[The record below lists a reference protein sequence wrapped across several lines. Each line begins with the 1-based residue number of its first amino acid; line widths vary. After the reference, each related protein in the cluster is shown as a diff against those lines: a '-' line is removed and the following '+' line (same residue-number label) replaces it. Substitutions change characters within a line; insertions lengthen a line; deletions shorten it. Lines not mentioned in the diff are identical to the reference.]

1 LAPNATTLTAKSKA
15 LARCNSKVDLSK
27 KSEIHH
33 RMNAEF
39 QIDIPATFMALY
51 VPPGKIK
58 PTLGQRELAA
68 RYELCED
75 LANLLTEK
83 AANMQFTLGI
93 TEELVLAQCEAGLLA
108 EPAVVIPGEA
118 RWVVCRLAELLQW
131 PMAQLLQST
140 SPKAPR

>member
-1 LAPNATTLTAKSKA
+1 MTS
-15 LARCNSKVDLSK
+15 
-27 KSEIHH
+27 
-33 RMNAEF
+33 EF
-39 QIDIPATFMALY
+39 QIDIPASFMALY

-58 PTLGQRELAA
+58 PTLGLREWAA

-108 EPAVVIPGEA
+108 EPAVVTPGEA
-118 RWVVCRLAELLQW
+118 RWVVCRLGELLQW
-131 PMAQLLQST
+131 PINQLLQSPVT
-140 SPKAPR
+140 PSR

>member
-1 LAPNATTLTAKSKA
+1 MTQ
-15 LARCNSKVDLSK
+15 
-27 KSEIHH
+27 
-33 RMNAEF
+33 EF
-39 QIDIPATFMALY
+39 QIDIPASFMALY

-58 PTLGQRELAA
+58 PTLGLRELAA

-108 EPAVVIPGEA
+108 EPAVVTPGEA
-118 RWVVCRLAELLQW
+118 RWVVCRLGSLLQW
-131 PMAQLLQST
+131 PINQLLQSPVT
-140 SPKAPR
+140 PSR

>member
-1 LAPNATTLTAKSKA
+1 MTS
-15 LARCNSKVDLSK
+15 V
-27 KSEIHH
+27 
-33 RMNAEF
+33 F
-39 QIDIPATFMALY
+39 QIDIPASFMALY

-58 PTLGQRELAA
+58 PTLGQRELAS

-93 TEELVLAQCEAGLLA
+93 TEDLVLTQCEAGLLA
-108 EPAVVIPGEA
+108 EPAVVTPGEA

-131 PMAQLLQST
+131 PMDQLLQS
-140 SPKAPR
+140 PVPFPPQ

>member
-1 LAPNATTLTAKSKA
+1 
-15 LARCNSKVDLSK
+15 
-27 KSEIHH
+27 
-33 RMNAEF
+33 
-39 QIDIPATFMALY
+39 MALY

-93 TEELVLAQCEAGLLA
+93 TEELVLAQCEAGLLT
-108 EPAVVIPGEA
+108 EPAVVTPGEA

-131 PMAQLLQST
+131 PMDQLLQ
-140 SPKAPR
+140 APAPGLSSQPN

>member
-1 LAPNATTLTAKSKA
+1 MT
-15 LARCNSKVDLSK
+15 
-27 KSEIHH
+27 E
-33 RMNAEF
+33 EF

-93 TEELVLAQCEAGLLA
+93 TEELVLSQCEAGLLA
-108 EPAVVIPGEA
+108 EPAVVTPGEA
-118 RWVVCRLAELLQW
+118 RWVVCHLAELLQW
-131 PMAQLLQST
+131 PMNPLSQSPLT
-140 SPKAPR
+140 PSL